1 MKPKLFAV
9 LALGVLI
16 SFAATGCG
24 PGGTKTQPA
33 KVTTRWKHT
42 PKPVVG
48 NIAIASPKGI
58 VIEQTGDQI
67 EAGFFELK
75 EGDGFNVAK
84 KISQGKYYA
93 DKQKLILPIG
103 PIGPGEF
110 DQYLAMDVYRIEIS
124 FKDFKPETQALQAK
138 WVGNGPAN
146 DEEYVRVSE

>member
-1 MKPKLFAV
+1 MRPKLFAV
-9 LALGVLI
+9 LALNVLL
-16 SFAATGCG
+16 SLAATGCG
-24 PGGTKTQPA
+24 LGSTKTQPA

-42 PKPVVG
+42 PQPVVG

-103 PIGPGEF
+103 PISPAEF
-110 DQYLAMDVYRIEIS
+110 DQYLKMDVYRLEIS
-124 FKDFKPETQALQAK
+124 LKDFKPETKALQAK

-146 DEEYVRVSE
+146 DEEFTRVPE